1 MLKSLLKSRSDKALG
16 AELCAGAGAQ
26 ARNPVFFTALAVPD
40 TIDGRFDMV
49 VIHAWLVL
57 ERLRELGMKDVS
69 QGFVDSLFASFDESL
84 RDLGV
89 GDIGIGH
96 RMKKM
101 ADAFYGRV
109 AAYREAKDAAALK
122 DAIVRNI
129 YRGDSERE
137 ADAATLAAY
146 IAAAKAA
153 VGNCDLASG
162 VVKFGDISHFAHGS
176 P

>member
-16 AELCAGAGAQ
+16 AELCAAIGTQ
-26 ARNPVFFTALAVPD
+26 ARNPVFFTAFAVPD

-49 VIHAWLVL
+49 AIHAWLVL

-69 QGFVDSLFASFDESL
+69 QGVVDTLFSSFDESL

-101 ADAFYGRV
+101 ADAFYGRLT
-109 AAYREAKDAAALK
+109 AYREAKDADGLK
-122 DAIVRNI
+122 EAVIRNV
-129 YRGDSERE
+129 YRGDGARAAE
-137 ADAATLAAY
+137 AASLAGY

-153 VGNCDLASG
+153 LGNCDMASG
-162 VVKFGDISHFAHGS
+162 VVAFGDVSSFVRRS

>member
-1 MLKSLLKSRSDKALG
+1 MLKAFLKSRSDKALG
-16 AELCAGAGAQ
+16 ADLCAVVGTQ
-26 ARNPVFFTALAVPD
+26 ARNPVFFTALGVPD

-49 VIHAWLVL
+49 VIHAWIVL

-69 QGFVDSLFASFDESL
+69 QGLVDSLFSSFDESL

-109 AAYREAKDAAALK
+109 TAYREAGDADALQ
-122 DAIVRNI
+122 DAVVRNV
-129 YRGDSERE
+129 YRGDSVQ
-137 ADAATLAAY
+137 AANAVVLARY
-146 IAAAKAA
+146 MTAAKAA
-153 VGNCDLASG
+153 VGNCDIASG
-162 VVKFGDISHFAHGS
+162 VVDFGDASKFVR
-176 P
+176 

>member
-1 MLKSLLKSRSDKALG
+1 
-16 AELCAGAGAQ
+16 
-26 ARNPVFFTALAVPD
+26 
-40 TIDGRFDMV
+40 MV

-69 QGFVDSLFASFDESL
+69 QGFVDSLFSSFDESL

-101 ADAFYGRV
+101 ADAFYGRL
-109 AAYREAKDAAALK
+109 AAYREAKDADALK
-122 DAIVRNI
+122 DAVIRNV
-129 YRGDSERE
+129 YRGDATRD
-137 ADAATLAAY
+137 ADAASLASY

-153 VGNCDLASG
+153 VGNCNVASG
-162 VVKFGDISHFAHGS
+162 VVEFGDISHFAH
-176 P
+176 